1 MTIYNAMLRFGSEKI
16 KHGSG
21 FRSEFEPNRTEP
33 VKVCKLLR
41 KMVLIASFKAKLGSG
56 SDSAK
61 SWIRII

>member
-33 VKVCKLLR
+33 NRTSKGLQVVEKNG
-41 KMVLIASFKAKLGSG
+41 F
-56 SDSAK
+56 DSK
-61 SWIRII
+61 F